1 MSTKLKLP
9 SLLNPGATDGI
20 AKLPSLDER
29 TFPRRP
35 TRRQFLQVAASATLS
50 SMALSGCGWTLGLER
65 AQASAQGASDE
76 LYIYTQYGY
85 TDEEMLARFT
95 KETGIRAMADVF
107 DANEAMLARLQ
118 AGGGGSYSII
128 YPSEYM
134 VQQMVGLG
142 MLAQLDFSRIT
153 GVDQLFTQFLN
164 PEYDPGNLH
173 SLPVSWGTTGLIYNT
188 QKLKQAPEDWS
199 YLWENQQQLSKRMTL
214 LNDIREVMGATL
226 RMLGYSYNS
235 TNPKQIQEA
244 YEKLMALKPSVAS
257 FTSDA
262 WRDQLLSGDLLIAMC
277 YSSDATE
284 VMKEKE
290 GLQYVLPK
298 SGSSLWMDT
307 IAIPKTAPNLAGA
320 YAWINFTLQPDV
332 AAQICERLSFAT
344 ANKVA
349 FDQLPSEVQNNP
361 SLFPPESLLEL
372 CEGVAPV
379 GDFSTVYDS
388 YWTKLTSA

>member
-1 MSTKLKLP
+1 MT
-9 SLLNPGATDGI
+9 
-20 AKLPSLDER
+20 
-29 TFPRRP
+29 
-35 TRRQFLQVAASATLS
+35 
-50 SMALSGCGWTLGLER
+50 LSGCGWTLGLER
-65 AQASAQGASDE
+65 SQVSDQDASNE

-95 KETGIRAMADVF
+95 KETGIRAVADVF

>member
-9 SLLNPGATDGI
+9 SLPNPGATDGI

-65 AQASAQGASDE
+65 SQASAQGASDE

-95 KETGIRAMADVF
+95 KETGIRAVADVF

>member
-1 MSTKLKLP
+1 MSTKLKPP
-9 SLLNPGATDGI
+9 SLPNPGATDGI
-20 AKLPSLDER
+20 AKLPRLDER

-65 AQASAQGASDE
+65 SQASAQGASDE

-95 KETGIRAMADVF
+95 KETGIRAVADVF

>member
-1 MSTKLKLP
+1 
-9 SLLNPGATDGI
+9 
-20 AKLPSLDER
+20 
-29 TFPRRP
+29 
-35 TRRQFLQVAASATLS
+35 
-50 SMALSGCGWTLGLER
+50 
-65 AQASAQGASDE
+65 
-76 LYIYTQYGY
+76 
-85 TDEEMLARFT
+85 
-95 KETGIRAMADVF
+95 
-107 DANEAMLARLQ
+107 
-118 AGGGGSYSII
+118 
-128 YPSEYM
+128 
-134 VQQMVGLG
+134 
-142 MLAQLDFSRIT
+142 
-153 GVDQLFTQFLN
+153 
-164 PEYDPGNLH
+164 
-173 SLPVSWGTTGLIYNT
+173 
-188 QKLKQAPEDWS
+188 
-199 YLWENQQQLSKRMTL
+199 
-214 LNDIREVMGATL
+214 
-226 RMLGYSYNS
+226 
-235 TNPKQIQEA
+235 
-244 YEKLMALKPSVAS
+244 
-257 FTSDA
+257 
-262 WRDQLLSGDLLIAMC
+262 MC